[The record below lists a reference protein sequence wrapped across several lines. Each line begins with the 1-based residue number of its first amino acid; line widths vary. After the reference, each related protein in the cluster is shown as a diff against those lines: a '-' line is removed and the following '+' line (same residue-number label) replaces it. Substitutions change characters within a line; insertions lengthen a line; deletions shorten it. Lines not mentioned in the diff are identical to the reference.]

1 MREGILHTT
10 YSIVARD
17 PETGDFGAAVQTHQM
32 CVGPHVL
39 WLDAGVGA
47 VATQSLTNLHFGP
60 IGLSMLKEGVPAD
73 RVIAA
78 LSTSDKDADL
88 RQVAV
93 VDRNGISSAW
103 TGKKCIAFA
112 GHHIG
117 EGYSVQANLMAK
129 DSVVA
134 AMAQAYEATQGD
146 LAQRMLA
153 ALEAAQAEGGDL
165 RGMQSAALKVVPGA
179 VPQSGMQAVE
189 ARYDLR
195 VDEHEAP
202 LKELARLVRLTRA
215 QQIDEEG
222 SRLVTDGKVEAGMAS
237 WARARE
243 LAPELEE
250 LLFWQALTLADD
262 GNDPAGAAVIL
273 AEMLDGEPRREHWLD
288 LVERVAGSGLLERKN
303 AGTELLEALRIKN

>member
-1 MREGILHTT
+1 MRNGILHTT

-60 IGLSMLKEGVPAD
+60 IGLSMLREGVPAD

-78 LSTSDKDADL
+78 LSASDKDADL
-88 RQVAV
+88 RQMAV

-103 TGKKCIAFA
+103 TGKRCIASA

-129 DSVVA
+129 GTVVA
-134 AMAQAYEATQGD
+134 AMSQAYESAQGD

-153 ALEAAQAEGGDL
+153 ALEAAQSEGGDL
-165 RGMQSAALKVVPGA
+165 RGMQSAALKVVPGN
-179 VPQSGMQAVE
+179 VQISGMRAVE
-189 ARYDLR
+189 VIYDLR
-195 VDEHEAP
+195 VDEHAAP
-202 LKELARLVRLTRA
+202 LEELERLVRLSRA
-215 QQIDEEG
+215 GNLSEEG
-222 SRLVTDGKVEAGMAS
+222 TRQVAGGAVAS
-237 WARARE
+237 GLKLWEQARQ

-250 LLFWQALTLADD
+250 LPFWQGLTLADD
-262 GNDPAGAAVIL
+262 GGDAAGGAAIL
-273 AEMLDGEPRREHWLD
+273 KFMLDQDPRREFWLD
-288 LVERVAGSGLLERKN
+288 LISRVEKSGLLERKG
-303 AGTELLEALRIKN
+303 AAEELLAALQA